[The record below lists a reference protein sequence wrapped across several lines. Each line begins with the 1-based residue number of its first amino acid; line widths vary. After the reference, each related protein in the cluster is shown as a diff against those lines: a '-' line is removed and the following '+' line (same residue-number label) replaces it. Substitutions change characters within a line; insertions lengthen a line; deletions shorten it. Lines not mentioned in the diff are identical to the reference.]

1 MADKDKKSGLG
12 EMLVF
17 LAIAAVLMAV
27 LYKLKTVVW
36 NWATANRKRA
46 WVCVPILLWP
56 LIFVPVQIFGV
67 ISMSMTG
74 LANFSE
80 HGSGFSDRPTPD
92 QEFVNGIVTWS
103 DVVIAFVIS
112 LLITR
117 RVVRKIHGET
127 IPQSQKNLSFSEQ
140 VKSLLLKH
148 QEKYQGRFLTKAEL
162 RQEFSTPPF
171 YQNPK
176 KWRKDNF
183 DGGREYRD
191 DEVWEEDE
199 NDPIIYKGPDLS
211 DYGFNILSQKI
222 KPLEPVEAQLILV
235 SDLRNFMYHWN
246 YALAKKLGL
255 VESGKQSKPD
265 PDDWAI

>member
-1 MADKDKKSGLG
+1 MADKDKKSSLG
-12 EMLVF
+12 ETLVF
-17 LAIAAVLMAV
+17 LAVAAFVTAI

-46 WVCVPILLWP
+46 WVCVPVLLWP
-56 LIFVPVQIFGV
+56 LVFVPVQIFGV

-127 IPQSQKNLSFSEQ
+127 VSPSQKNLSFSDQ
-140 VKSLLLKH
+140 VKALLLKH
-148 QEKYQGRFLTKAEL
+148 QEKYQGRHLTDREL
-162 RQEFSTPPF
+162 DEEFSSAPF
-171 YQNPK
+171 YSDPI
-176 KWRKDNF
+176 KWRKENF
-183 DGGREYRD
+183 DGGREYSD
-191 DEVWEEDE
+191 WEVWEEDE
-199 NDPIIYKGPDLS
+199 DDPVIYKGPDLS
-211 DYGFNILSQKI
+211 EHGFRINGQKI
-222 KPLEPVEAQLILV
+222 KPLERVKYPLTLV
-235 SDLRNFMYHWN
+235 RNLRGHMNLWN
-246 YALAKKLGL
+246 HALARKLGL
-255 VESGKQSKPD
+255 V
-265 PDDWAI
+265 A

>member
-1 MADKDKKSGLG
+1 MDDKDKKLSVG
-12 EMLVF
+12 ETVALLVVAA
-17 LAIAAVLMAV
+17 LLTAI

-56 LIFVPVQIFGV
+56 LVFVPLLIAVIIFLPSGWATPSDFTPPTDEQQFVQRLI
-67 ISMSMTG
+67 T
-74 LANFSE
+74 LA
-80 HGSGFSDRPTPD
+80 
-92 QEFVNGIVTWS
+92 VAIL
-103 DVVIAFVIS
+103 ALVIS

-117 RVVRKIHGET
+117 RVVRRIHGET
-127 IPQSQKNLSFSEQ
+127 IPLSQKNLSFSDQ
-140 VKSLLLKH
+140 VKSVLLRH
-148 QEKYQGRFLTKAEL
+148 QEKYQGKLLTKAEL
-162 RQEFSTPPF
+162 RQEFASPPF

-183 DGGREYRD
+183 AGGREYRD
-191 DEVWEEDE
+191 DEVWNEDE
-199 NDPIIYKGPDLS
+199 NDPVIYKGPDLS
-211 DYGFNILSQKI
+211 DSGFDILSQKI
-222 KPLEPVEAQLILV
+222 KPQETVKYQLILV
-235 SDLRNFMYHWN
+235 SDLRNFMYRWN

>member
-46 WVCVPILLWP
+46 WVCVPVLLWP
-56 LIFVPVQIFGV
+56 LVFVPVQIFGV

-127 IPQSQKNLSFSEQ
+127 VSPSQKNLSFSDQ
-140 VKSLLLKH
+140 VKALLLKH
-148 QEKYQGRFLTKAEL
+148 QEKYQGRHLTDREL
-162 RQEFSTPPF
+162 DEEFSSAPF
-171 YQNPK
+171 YSDPI
-176 KWRKDNF
+176 KWRKENF
-183 DGGREYRD
+183 DGGREYSD
-191 DEVWEEDE
+191 WEVWEEDE
-199 NDPIIYKGPDLS
+199 DDPVIYKGPDLS
-211 DYGFNILSQKI
+211 EHGFRINGQKI
-222 KPLEPVEAQLILV
+222 KPLERVKYPLTLV
-235 SDLRNFMYHWN
+235 RNLRGHMNLWN
-246 YALAKKLGL
+246 HALARKLGL
-255 VESGKQSKPD
+255 V
-265 PDDWAI
+265 A